1 MKFKT
6 ARPAPFFSQISK
18 PILSLRELNQFNQLL
33 LYALLQQPI
42 PQKPLRQVELTIL
55 LFPQRNKPTK

>member
-18 PILSLRELNQFNQLL
+18 PILSLRDLNQLL
-33 LYALLQQPI
+33 VYALLQQPI

-55 LFPQRNKPTK
+55 LFPQRNKPMK